1 MIPSVEVVSRQSTV
15 IYAALVGNLLVAA
28 TKFVAAGITGSSAML
43 SEAVHSLVDTGNE
56 VLLLHGLR
64 RGARPADQAHPFG
77 HGREIYFWSFV
88 VALSVFALGAGVSI
102 YEGILHIRHPEPI
115 TRPAVNYVVLALAL
129 VFEGASWRV
138 AFKEFRGEKGE
149 QSFLEAARQSKDPT
163 TFMVLFEDSAA
174 VLGLLIALAGT
185 VAAQLLD
192 RPVLDGVASIAIGI
206 LLALVAAFLGRE
218 SKGLLIGEPAQPE
231 VTDAI
236 CAIVSR
242 EPGIERSHGLFTVH
256 VGPRQVVAGIS
267 VDFRDDLTARQVEDI
282 VAAVEVRV
290 RKAHPE
296 IVALTPQ
303 SVTIRADPV
312 SPTRARGKGTG
323 RLRLRM
329 PAGRQPIAWRPQCR
343 LSFES
348 CARFADLQAR
358 VVSRSDSRDAQA
370 RTGTTAAASTAC
382 RGCPRMVRHAEMAPR
397 GGRAQGWARPRV
409 PPPRRATAAFQR
421 TSSMGSPSART
432 NVVRDSSP
440 GNEPRAC
447 TAVLRTP
454 ASSLCASSTSSG
466 SADAS
471 PIAPRAQTA

>member
-1 MIPSVEVVSRQSTV
+1 MPSSSKKV
-15 IYAALVGNLLVAA
+15 IYAALIGNLLVAA
-28 TKFVAAGITGSSAML
+28 TKFAAAGITGSSAML

-64 RGARPADQAHPFG
+64 RAARPADQAHPFG

-88 VALSVFALGAGVSI
+88 VALSDFALGAGVSV

-115 TRPAVNYVVLALAL
+115 TRPVVNYVVLALAL

-138 AFKEFRGEKGE
+138 ALKGFRVEKGE
-149 QSFLEAARQSKDPT
+149 QSFLEAARRSKDPT

-185 VAAQLLD
+185 LAAQLLE

-218 SKGLLIGEPAQPE
+218 SKGLLIGEPAQSE

-242 EPGIERSHGLFTVH
+242 EPGIERANGLFTVH

-282 VAAVEVRV
+282 VAAMESRV

-296 IVALTPQ
+296 IVSLMIKPQ
-303 SVTIRADPV
+303 S
-312 SPTRARGKGTG
+312 
-323 RLRLRM
+323 
-329 PAGRQPIAWRPQCR
+329 
-343 LSFES
+343 
-348 CARFADLQAR
+348 
-358 VVSRSDSRDAQA
+358 
-370 RTGTTAAASTAC
+370 AAAFEKAL
-382 RGCPRMVRHAEMAPR
+382 
-397 GGRAQGWARPRV
+397 RPHDE
-409 PPPRRATAAFQR
+409 
-421 TSSMGSPSART
+421 GEKEG
-432 NVVRDSSP
+432 D
-440 GNEPRAC
+440 GE
-447 TAVLRTP
+447 
-454 ASSLCASSTSSG
+454 G
-466 SADAS
+466 
-471 PIAPRAQTA
+471 